1 MQEMANNGALPA
13 KGRYDKFKIPN
24 AFTIGRKSLALGGT
38 IAVLGVGLLL
48 VSTILSERGN
58 IRGKIEDFTRSKIDG
73 IGSGGGGGGDSG
85 IIGQGEDLIREGDPI
100 SQSQQKIIDYSQG
113 IYDRSFPQTGKP
125 IPRSAT
131 IPDRYRNQ
139 YQSQSQLPDNYRRI
153 GTTKLLNGR
162 PSGLTE
168 SQIRIEERAER
179 AAYLRR
185 NRVIQDTSTNRRGG
199 SSSPTLYDRPP
210 RTDPVSSRTLY
221 DRPGSYSQL
230 SPKTSSSNRGKTTY
244 SKNSRPTYR
253 SNVPTQAS
261 ERGSATKASEAAR
274 AQQTLTRG
282 QSRYR
287 R

>member
-1 MQEMANNGALPA
+1 MANNGALPA

-131 IPDRYRNQ
+131 IPDRYR
-139 YQSQSQLPDNYRRI
+139 SQFTKVQIPDNYRRI
-153 GTTKLLNGR
+153 GTT
-162 PSGLTE
+162 E
-168 SQIRIEERAER
+168 SQRIIEERAEQ

-199 SSSPTLYDRPP
+199 SSSSTLYDRPP

-253 SNVPTQAS
+253 SSVPTQAS
-261 ERGSATKASEAAR
+261 ERGSATRASEAAR